1 MLCVMAAAA
10 TLHEL
15 PPVTALSLVP
25 THDVEQMLVRAES
38 LVAAHRFS
46 DAAVELATLWE
57 DVRNDPPRALR
68 QRLTLA
74 WAELY
79 LGELTEADDLLTH
92 AETIAASPHFDA
104 ADRAE
109 VLYRQGCVAVKQNRI
124 ADATA
129 LFTRTLE
136 SNGRAPRP
144 RPALASRTHEWRSRC
159 HVRGR
164 DWDAARRDVDRAIEL
179 ALEARD
185 TEAHANALFQASI
198 VAERQKQWLLAR
210 CYAERALGLYT
221 DLGNTLCT
229 ARVLNNLGGIDFLLG
244 DVDAAEEALLGAID
258 SASEAAS
265 DADLAQ
271 AVNSL
276 AQVFLQS
283 GRPAEARARALR
295 AVEILEHRVD
305 FLDELGNAQL
315 VVARSLQAEGE
326 PAQATRWLAR
336 AEETF
341 TTLGS
346 SSHLA
351 VVLVAQGD
359 LARSSHDFDAA
370 AHLYRRATEL
380 LQDVHF

>member
-1 MLCVMAAAA
+1 MLCVMAATA
-10 TLHEL
+10 TFHEL
-15 PPVTALSLVP
+15 PPVTTLSLVP
-25 THDVEQMLVRAES
+25 THDVEQMLARAET

-46 DAAVELATLWE
+46 DAVVELASVWE

-79 LGELTEADDLLTH
+79 LGELGEAEQLLAH
-92 AETIAASPHFDA
+92 AEAIAASPHFDT

-109 VLYRQGCVAVKQNRI
+109 VLYRQGCVALKQNRL

-129 LFTRTLE
+129 LLTRAIE
-136 SNGRAPRP
+136 SNDRAPRP
-144 RPALASRTHEWRSRC
+144 RAVLASRAHEWRSRC
-159 HVRGR
+159 HVRAR
-164 DWDAARRDVDRAIEL
+164 DWDAARRDVETALEL
-179 ALEARD
+179 AVNARD
-185 TEAHANALFQASI
+185 SETHAHALFQASI
-198 VAERQKQWLLAR
+198 VAERQTQWLLAR
-210 CYAERALGLYT
+210 CYAEQALALYAG
-221 DLGNTLCT
+221 LGNKLCT

-265 DADLAQ
+265 DVDLAQ

-276 AQVFLQS
+276 AQVFLDS

-295 AVEILEHRVD
+295 AVELLEHRTD

-315 VVARSLQAEGE
+315 VVARSFHAEDE
-326 PAQATRWLAR
+326 PAQAARWFAC

-341 TTLGS
+341 TRFGS

-351 VVLVAQGD
+351 LVLVARGD
-359 LARSSHDFDAA
+359 LARPDDAEAA

-380 LQDVHF
+380 LQDIHF